1 MAGPLLEGAIS
12 ALNADL
18 LERLNVDNAEGI
30 AGIGEYRSKR
40 RGSVT
45 IRGRTS
51 RVGATSW

>member
-1 MAGPLLEGAIS
+1 MTS
-12 ALNADL
+12 Y
-18 LERLNVDNAEGI
+18 NAEGI